1 MTNNVKARRRFPA
14 EWEES
19 GAVLL
24 AWPHE
29 GTDWAYMLDEVQDCY
44 RHIIEAILP
53 ETRVILVTPE
63 PDTTLECLKGVSRDG
78 LIVSRCATDDT
89 WARDFGPITVEVDGV
104 MHLLDFQFNG
114 WGLKFAACH
123 DNLITS
129 RLSEAGIFAA
139 PVENRRGFVLEGG
152 SVESDGRGTLLT
164 TSECLLSPNRNAE
177 MSRAMIDSYL
187 RDAFGVDTVLWLDH
201 GALAGDDTDSHIDT
215 LCRLAP
221 DDTILYTC
229 TDNRDDMHFE
239 SLQAMKE
246 QLQHF
251 RTAAGMPFRL
261 MELPLPDPVEDPET
275 GERLPATYANY
286 LALAHRIIM
295 PVYGQP
301 VNDRLAA
308 ETIARAFPGH
318 EVVTVDCRALV
329 RQHGSLHCVTMQL
342 PQGVI
347 AKF

>member
-1 MTNNVKARRRFPA
+1 MSNGLSRRRFPA

-29 GTDWAYMLDEVQDCY
+29 ATDWAYMLDEVQDCY

-53 ETRVILVTPE
+53 ETRVVLVTPD
-63 PDTTLECLKGVSRDG
+63 PDRTVEQLGTTAGDGV
-78 LIVSRCATDDT
+78 VVCRCDTDDT
-89 WARDFGPITVEVDGV
+89 WARDFGPISVEIDGV
-104 MHLLDFQFNG
+104 PHLLDFQFNG

-129 RLSEAGIFAA
+129 RLAESGVLTA

-177 MSRAMIDSYL
+177 MSRDMIDGYL
-187 RDAFGVDTVLWLDH
+187 REAFGVTRVLWLDH

-221 DDTILYTC
+221 GDTIVYTC
-229 TDNRDDMHFE
+229 TDNRDDMHYG

-246 QLQHF
+246 QLSRF
-251 RTAAGMPFRL
+251 RTAAGEPYRL
-261 MELPLPDPVEDPET
+261 LELPLPDPVLDPGT

-286 LALAHRIIM
+286 LALARRIVM

-301 VNDRLAA
+301 DNDRLAA
-308 ETIARAFPGH
+308 ETIAMAFPGH

-342 PQGVI
+342 PEGVV
-347 AKF
+347 AKY